1 MKKVVFL
8 DRDGTI
14 NKEIGYLHRREDF
27 EFIPK
32 AAAAIRRL
40 NENDFMV
47 AVVTNQAGVAK
58 GIYKEKDVLQ
68 LHTYMQTELKKANA
82 RIDEFCYC
90 PYHPDGIIEP
100 YKKDSIFRK
109 PGTGMLDR
117 IDKMVGVDKEN
128 SWMIGDMLSDIQA
141 GKNFGVRTIL
151 VSTGYGRKTFESG
164 VCCYDYYVN
173 DISEAVEVILSK
185 PGKIIQRGMEI
196 KNADKIETGNARI

>member
-32 AAAAIRRL
+32 AAEAIRLL

-47 AVVTNQAGVAK
+47 VVVTNQAGVAK
-58 GIYKEKDVLQ
+58 GIYKEKDVLR
-68 LHTYMQTELKKANA
+68 LHDYIQSELKKVNA

-90 PYHPDGIIEP
+90 PYHVDGVIEE
-100 YKKDSIFRK
+100 YKRDSIYRK
-109 PGTGMLDR
+109 PGIGMFAQ
-117 IDKMVGVDKEN
+117 IDKMVGVDKAG

-141 GKNFGVRTIL
+141 GLNFGIHTIL
-151 VSTGYGRKTFESG
+151 VSTGYGRKNYESG
-164 VCCYDYYVN
+164 VDQYDYYVS
-173 DISEAVEVILSK
+173 DIFEAVELILSK
-185 PGKIIQRGMEI
+185 SGSYYTEENGD
-196 KNADKIETGNARI
+196 KNANKIKTSYT